1 MTLLSQ
7 AENKMGNLYIA
18 NSKLALSGSDYT
30 IDTDDLTK
38 WSANWL
44 DAAFAAHIWNFKNF
58 KTPLNFNVRFV
69 NGEYLTNPKYS
80 SLLNTIKKVVFL
92 KRSGHYADMSGSQS
106 SRSQT
111 QHRLG
116 RDLISMAQF
125 LVNSDYY
132 REGEGFA
139 SMTKPVFDEFI
150 QLFVKAGLDAV
161 SGNFDIV
168 KNKLAKLEATGKI
181 NKVLDKKG
189 FFSKEAFISVT
200 GIESE
205 CIDYLSA
212 ISKDNLKPYCL
223 FKEHEKSISG
233 INAEYNNATPLK
245 ESRQESKSERDDG
258 ISSIVSDSRLSSF
271 IASINSLSNLQIP
284 LKDSELAYFS
294 AFKASIKDY
303 EGLYYETRRTPNIPT
318 DIALAYIDSA
328 VEFVHQHG
336 ANLLETLADC
346 KRQIANEIAT
356 REKPRK
362 DHVMKAIKVPVNSTT
377 KHFNVKRYNGLKRG
391 STPQDKREEVTVEI
405 LLEVFQAAV
414 FILLATFACKR
425 FNDVIPVKHG
435 ANTIGYTGLN
445 FIKFGLSKADP
456 LEILRAVGRP
466 VPRIVADAF
475 DNLAEI
481 NNILLNKAESP
492 STSLFQAELIIPSS
506 LTATNEKEIT
516 RDVLRR
522 RLVIFADFVQIP
534 TVVKGGV
541 ESRWYLNRMHM
552 LRRFF
557 ACAYYTTL
565 GKKNIPALTWLMGHA
580 DTLQTMRY
588 VTQDLSNLDMNNTET
603 AGVIAA
609 AMTDLDGDTDVLDTL
624 SEAIGEPKKT
634 VRIAANERRLEKRVT
649 QLLNKGY
656 RVIREESGAFTLLHS
671 LKNEDEGA
679 DAE

>member
-1 MTLLSQ
+1 
-7 AENKMGNLYIA
+7 MGNLYIA

-44 DAAFAAHIWNFKNF
+44 DAAFAAHIWKFKNF

-125 LVNSDYY
+125 LVNNDYY

-168 KNKLAKLEATGKI
+168 KNKLAKLETAGKI
-181 NKVLDKKG
+181 NKILDKKG

-294 AFKASIKDY
+294 PFKASIKDY

-328 VEFVHQHG
+328 VEFAHQHG
-336 ANLLETLADC
+336 ANLVETLADC
-346 KRQIANEIAT
+346 KRQI
-356 REKPRK
+356 
-362 DHVMKAIKVPVNSTT
+362 V
-377 KHFNVKRYNGLKRG
+377 
-391 STPQDKREEVTVEI
+391 
-405 LLEVFQAAV
+405 
-414 FILLATFACKR
+414 
-425 FNDVIPVKHG
+425 
-435 ANTIGYTGLN
+435 
-445 FIKFGLSKADP
+445 
-456 LEILRAVGRP
+456 
-466 VPRIVADAF
+466 
-475 DNLAEI
+475 
-481 NNILLNKAESP
+481 
-492 STSLFQAELIIPSS
+492 
-506 LTATNEKEIT
+506 
-516 RDVLRR
+516 
-522 RLVIFADFVQIP
+522 
-534 TVVKGGV
+534 
-541 ESRWYLNRMHM
+541 
-552 LRRFF
+552 
-557 ACAYYTTL
+557 
-565 GKKNIPALTWLMGHA
+565 
-580 DTLQTMRY
+580 
-588 VTQDLSNLDMNNTET
+588 
-603 AGVIAA
+603 
-609 AMTDLDGDTDVLDTL
+609 
-624 SEAIGEPKKT
+624 
-634 VRIAANERRLEKRVT
+634 
-649 QLLNKGY
+649 
-656 RVIREESGAFTLLHS
+656 
-671 LKNEDEGA
+671 
-679 DAE
+679 